1 MRKTYKFAR
10 FARFARSTCTIDSPH
25 VFRNLHVQ
33 FVYKHIHLDD
43 FTWSL
48 IDFFVLFSMWP
59 LLVRDE
65 LALPYFSCMLLF
77 YAVAYHVFEL
87 QKTKKLKQ
95 TLVC

>member
-1 MRKTYKFAR
+1 MRKTNN

-25 VFRNLHVQ
+25 VFRTLHVQ
-33 FVYKHIHLDD
+33 FVYKHLSFRLDD
-43 FTWSL
+43 FNRSL

-87 QKTKKLKQ
+87 QKTKMLKQ